1 MSIIEKIQKILKDKE
16 ILTYRINVIEKSSV
30 ELFYILHKVDM
41 ARSAE
46 IKEISVIVYRDFE
59 YEDTKMRGNAAALI
73 YPDMTDNEIAVTL
86 ENAYYAASFVKNK
99 FYEIPEGKIDNVP
112 ETEKYDLAA
121 EAKNMANALFDAE
134 NEEDV
139 KNAIAY
145 INSAEIFAYK
155 SKIRVIN
162 SKGVDVSYCKYDF
175 EGEFVA
181 ESKANGQDVEIHTEF
196 SYNTPE
202 CSQLLEKVKTA
213 LKTVKDRAEATVA
226 PEGGKYDIVLTDVSC
241 AAIMDYFTA
250 RATGAYIYA
259 GYSSFAIGCAV
270 QGEDV
275 KGESLNIE
283 LKAVSPYSV
292 EGIPMKDRNLVE
304 NGILRT
310 ITCGSRFGYYLGV
323 EPTGDY
329 SVIECENGTVNFDEM
344 KKNTLQIAAFSD
356 FQVDPLS
363 GQFGG
368 EIRLAYLHEVN
379 GDKHSVRKL
388 TGGCINGNIIEAG
401 KEMVFSSEKYKDR
414 NYSGPY
420 AVKFKNISVAGS

>member
-1 MSIIEKIQKILKDKE
+1 MSIIEKIQNILKDKK

-30 ELFYILHKVDM
+30 ELFYILHRVDM
-41 ARSAE
+41 ARSADV
-46 IKEISVIVYRDFE
+46 KEISVIVYRDFE
-59 YEDTKMRGNAAALI
+59 YEGTKMRGNAAALI
-73 YPDMTDNEIAVTL
+73 YPDMTDEEIAKTL
-86 ENAYYAASFVKNK
+86 DGAYYAASFVKNK
-99 FYEIPEGKIDNVP
+99 FYEIPEGTIDNVS
-112 ETEKYDLAA
+112 EVEKYDLME
-121 EAKNMANALFDAE
+121 EAKNMAKAIFDAE
-134 NEEDV
+134 NEDEV
-139 KNAIAY
+139 KDALAY
-145 INSAEIFAYK
+145 INSAEVFAYK
-155 SKIRVIN
+155 SKIRIIN
-162 SKGVDVSYCKYDF
+162 SKGIDVSYYKYDF

-196 SYNTPE
+196 SYNTPD
-202 CSQLLEKVKTA
+202 CSQLLMKVKTA

-259 GYSSFAIGCAV
+259 GYSSFSIGCDV
-270 QGEDV
+270 QGNDV
-275 KGESLNIE
+275 IGESLNIE
-283 LKAVSPYSV
+283 LKAVRPYSV
-292 EGIPMKDRNLVE
+292 EGISMKDRNLIE
-304 NGILRT
+304 NGILKT

-329 SVIECENGTVNFDEM
+329 SAIECENGTVNFEEM

-379 GDKHSVRKL
+379 DDGYIVKKL

-401 KEMVFSSEKYKDR
+401 KNMVFSKEKYKDKS
-414 NYSGPY
+414 YSGPY
-420 AVKFKNISVAGS
+420 AVKLENISVAGS